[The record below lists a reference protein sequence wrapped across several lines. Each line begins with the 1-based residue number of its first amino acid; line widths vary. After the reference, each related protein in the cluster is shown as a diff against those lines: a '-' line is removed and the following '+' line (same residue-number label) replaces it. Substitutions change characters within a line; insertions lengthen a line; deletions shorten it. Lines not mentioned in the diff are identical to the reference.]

1 MQMSRIAR
9 TALTVVAL
17 LAAACSPAPRPAS
30 LEPLP
35 EATRTPSVA
44 VTGQPPFS
52 VGGSGQRTPSPEP
65 GGSVSTIGP
74 APADNALRSW
84 YYTPNSKHQVP
95 AVPAAAAALL
105 ARYRGRYL
113 GPDQRLVYLTF
124 DAGYENGQTSRILD
138 ALARNGVK
146 ATFFVTESYVRANP
160 DLVRRMVREGH
171 VVGNHSATHPSM
183 PSLAHDPAA
192 FARELSR
199 VEDAFSEVTG
209 ARLAHVFRP
218 PKGEYSALSLYRT
231 AALGYE
237 SVFWGF
243 AHRDWVVDDQPPVDV
258 TVRRMLDGSHPGAIY
273 LLHAVSSSDAD
284 GRAGRGHRRAQEA
297 GLRVRRARE
306 VTACGKRDADT
317 ASARHRT

>member
-1 MQMSRIAR
+1 MVSEAAFASEADVHKTR
-9 TALTVVAL
+9 TRVFALAALALVVA
-17 LAAACSPAPRPAS
+17 AGCSHISPPVAV
-30 LEPLP
+30 EPLP
-35 EATRTPSVA
+35 EATGAPSVVLTGQPALDGGSAPGRTPSA
-44 VTGQPPFS
+44 EPGDSGSTS
-52 VGGSGQRTPSPEP
+52 GSGSSLGSAPS
-65 GGSVSTIGP
+65 
-74 APADNALRSW
+74 DNTVRSW
-84 YYTPNSKHQVP
+84 YYTPNTQHRPP
-95 AVPAAAAALL
+95 AVPSAASALL

-113 GPDQRLVYLTF
+113 GPDRRLVYLTF
-124 DAGYENGQTSRILD
+124 DAGYENGQTARILD

-160 DLVRRMVREGH
+160 ELVRRMVREGH

-183 PSLAHDPAA
+183 PSLARDAAA

-199 VEDAFSEVTG
+199 VEDAFAEVTG

-237 SVFWGF
+237 SVFWSF

-258 TVRRMLDGSHPGAIY
+258 TVKRILDGSHPGAIY

-284 GRAGRGHRRAQEA
+284 ALDEAIA
-297 GLRVRRARE
+297 GLRKQGYGFG
-306 VTACGKRDADT
+306 TLGK
-317 ASARHRT
+317 